1 MARTRRRVK
10 EKVYSRA
17 NRRSFDKIR
26 KTHVSRYMGYGQKYK
41 YSEELRVTDKDVR
54 KEAINL
60 KVSTELNKLMR
71 KKWVGECQNDKT
83 FWKENH
89 DIDRPY
95 IKPATHEMSIKC
107 SSFKTLFSILFP
119 TKEIGKGA
127 KYPPSC

>member
-60 KVSTELNKLMR
+60 KVPTELNKLMR
-71 KKWVGECQNDKT
+71 KK
-83 FWKENH
+83 
-89 DIDRPY
+89 
-95 IKPATHEMSIKC
+95 
-107 SSFKTLFSILFP
+107 
-119 TKEIGKGA
+119 
-127 KYPPSC
+127 